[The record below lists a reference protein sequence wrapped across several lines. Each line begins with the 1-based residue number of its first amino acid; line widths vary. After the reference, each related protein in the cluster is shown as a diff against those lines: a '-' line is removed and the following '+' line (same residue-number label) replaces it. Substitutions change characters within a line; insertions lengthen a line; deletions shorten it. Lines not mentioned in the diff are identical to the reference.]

1 MAHPDPG
8 LSGCE
13 RPEGH
18 RIPVRLPAVAQ
29 AICVAKADNKSRRS
43 QHIERMKSDPVD
55 FWVFGGA
62 TLKERV
68 TPGQAPDITG
78 SAMMVFATSR
88 EDVLARLKDDP
99 LVKERIWDLDNA
111 QIHPFY
117 RPKRVPV

>member
-1 MAHPDPG
+1 MTTPQKSEW
-8 LSGCE
+8 LI
-13 RPEGH
+13 
-18 RIPVRLPAVAQ
+18 RIPDFQ
-29 AICVAKADNKSRRS
+29 DAKDRRATVFP